1 MTTITDLREL
11 PNIYL
16 RFYRVGSIEEAEKT
30 ARENQ
35 SYYYE
40 TPTLKHKYVY
50 IVHLGDM
57 P

>member
-35 SYYYE
+35 SYFNE
-40 TPTLKHKYVY
+40 TKTLRHKYVY
-50 IVHLGDM
+50 IVPG
-57 P
+57 